1 MNEVT
6 LLREAKPIAELASS
20 AISAIMEGHIDPIT
34 AHINLSKMEA
44 AIQQV
49 KNNADVRDITLRELS
64 KYGKKHSFGD
74 CTLEETE
81 AGVKYDFAECGD
93 DWLNNLEKMKN
104 DLEIQIKARKEML
117 KHIPIGGMADAETG
131 AVVYPPVRSSKTI
144 IKTTFKKS

>member
-6 LLREAKPIAELASS
+6 LLREAKPIAELANS
-20 AISAIMEGHIDPIT
+20 AISAIIEGHIDPIT

-49 KNNADVRDITLRELS
+49 KNNPDVRDITLRELS

-81 AGVKYDFAECGD
+81 AGVKYDFTECGD
-93 DWLNNLEKMKN
+93 HWLESLGCYYLDFQVN
-104 DLEIQIKARKEML
+104 IQRR
-117 KHIPIGGMADAETG
+117 G
-131 AVVYPPVRSSKTI
+131 
-144 IKTTFKKS
+144 